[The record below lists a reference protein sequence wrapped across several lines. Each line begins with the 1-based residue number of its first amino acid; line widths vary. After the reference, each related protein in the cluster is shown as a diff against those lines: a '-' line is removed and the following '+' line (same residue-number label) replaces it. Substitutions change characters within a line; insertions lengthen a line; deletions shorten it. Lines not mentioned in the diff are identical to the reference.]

1 MSVPIIIGEAEIAYV
16 APSVRY
22 SGSELPG
29 SWQGLSGLIDG
40 IGTGPS
46 FPGHELFGMFG
57 PGCWQ
62 PWPPVIIM
70 STAYIYT
77 LHSGYT
83 SISISSSG
91 SIAAALAACRLIRTV
106 SPAVWARPSVLA
118 FYCSKL
124 LECVRERVVMIAGCS
139 PHLRH
144 CICIALQP

>member
-1 MSVPIIIGEAEIAYV
+1 MAHRMSVPIIIGEAEIAYV

-70 STAYIYT
+70 STAYTYT
-77 LHSGYT
+77 LLGLYWHYQQQWQHSVGL
-83 SISISSSG
+83 G
-91 SIAAALAACRLIRTV
+91 SV
-106 SPAVWARPSVLA
+106 
-118 FYCSKL
+118 
-124 LECVRERVVMIAGCS
+124 
-139 PHLRH
+139 
-144 CICIALQP
+144 